1 MTTRLTF
8 ALGLALTLM
17 ACSPVLVA
25 PEKKWVLSTDSP
37 VALSTQSSSQVWQ
50 LMPVRLPGY
59 MNQDNLLLPK
69 PQAHAAR
76 WAELPS
82 ESAQR
87 ILAADLAVIVGVSQI
102 WNGTVPSG
110 VYAQPLR
117 VEVQSFDVSADGRQ
131 IKLQARWSAGTQV
144 HQTIIHTTV
153 AEPLG
158 ISELVQAHRLALARL
173 AQAVAVTL

>member
-1 MTTRLTF
+1 MTTRRIVAF
-8 ALGLALTLM
+8 SLALSLM
-17 ACSPVLVA
+17 ACSPLPVA

-37 VALSTQSSSQVWQ
+37 VVLPTRTSSQVWQ
-50 LMPVRLPGY
+50 LMPVRLPSY
-59 MNQDNLLLPK
+59 MNQDSLVLK

-87 ILAADLAVIVGVSQI
+87 ILAADLAAIVGISQI

-131 IKLQARWSAGTQV
+131 IKLQARWSAGAHV
-144 HQTIIHTTV
+144 HQTIINTPV

-158 ISELVQAHRLALARL
+158 ISEIVQAHRLALARL
-173 AQAVAVTL
+173 AQAVAATL